1 MRSCEERRELA
12 LARSSF
18 PTALNGPFVHGQGK
32 LNPITASGQAGS
44 PAPASQKH
52 PPHQPWGIVASGT
65 TPHPPPPEPQDPAA
79 LLYEVLFC
87 FSKRQKHPS
96 GAAAVPALK
105 VFWDVLAS
113 IPKKAL
119 GKVTLFWALVGDA
132 PLPHAHLPILF
143 F

>member
-1 MRSCEERRELA
+1 MA
-12 LARSSF
+12 L
-18 PTALNGPFVHGQGK
+18 
-32 LNPITASGQAGS
+32 
-44 PAPASQKH
+44 
-52 PPHQPWGIVASGT
+52 GT
-65 TPHPPPPEPQDPAA
+65 TPHPPPEPQDPAA

-105 VFWDVLAS
+105 VFWEVLAS